1 MSGCLQRFLPSFKQ
15 FKSLFAIFFIAINA
29 GFMPTIGLFS
39 SANATAPA
47 SMPAPVIQALSGARE
62 QGQGRLVVLGFNIYD
77 AKLWTEEGFAV
88 AQYEREPFAL
98 ELRYLRNFKGASI
111 AERSLKEMRNLE
123 RVSDERAAQWLTEM
137 KRTFP
142 DVKKGDQLIGIHRPD
157 GSASFILNG
166 KPIGEVR
173 DPEFTRLFFGIWL
186 SPRTSEPKLRSALI
200 GAATSTA
207 AVPSN
212 NERLSR

>member
-1 MSGCLQRFLPSFKQ
+1 MKLKHRISVLL
-15 FKSLFAIFFIAINA
+15 IAIYSIANYIDFVP
-29 GFMPTIGLFS
+29 GTGPIS
-39 SANATAPA
+39 SANAASTASA
-47 SMPAPVIQALSGARE
+47 PAPVAQAITGARE
-62 QGQGRLVVLGFNIYD
+62 QGHGRLVVLGFSIYD
-77 AKLWTEEGFAV
+77 AKLWTAESFAP
-88 AQYEREPFAL
+88 AQYERELFAL
-98 ELRYLRNFKGASI
+98 ELRYLRNFKGEAI
-111 AERSLKEMRNLE
+111 AERSLKEMRNVGQ
-123 RVSDERAAQWLTEM
+123 VSDERAAQWLAEM

-157 GSASFILNG
+157 GSAGFVLNG

-186 SPRTSEPKLRSALI
+186 STRTSAPKLRSALI